1 MLEYVYQAIK
11 PMFIRGYKMNKYDAA
26 KVLNLSGVTTKE
38 LVKKRF
44 LELCKKYHP
53 DVNPAGLEI
62 MKLINAAYDVLKD
75 HEGDTPF
82 KSEVNYGEA
91 VSDAISKIFGLAG
104 LIIEVCGAWVWITG
118 NTISHRAILKQSGF
132 KYAPKKQAW
141 YFRPDDY
148 KSFSR
153 GKYNLDEIRTVYGT
167 NKPHMQKNQLA
178 A

>member
-1 MLEYVYQAIK
+1 
-11 PMFIRGYKMNKYDAA
+11 MNIYDAA
-26 KVLNLSGVTTKE
+26 KIFNLSGVTTKE
-38 LVKKRF
+38 LVKKRY

-53 DVNPAGLEI
+53 DVNPAGLEL
-62 MKLINAAYDVLKD
+62 MKLTNAAYDVLKD
-75 HEGDTPF
+75 HEGDAPF

-91 VSDAISKIFGLAG
+91 LNAALGAIIEFKDLN
-104 LIIEVCGAWVWITG
+104 IEVCGAWVWVTG
-118 NTISHRAILKQSGF
+118 NTKLHSSVLKAAKFKWSHTKT
-132 KYAPKKQAW
+132 AW

-167 NKPHMQKNQLA
+167 NKPHMQQNKLA